1 MRKERTELETYD
13 LLMKVTGHST
23 LKALKS
29 YLRDIDA
36 ELAEDYSKF
45 LEEKEDDTETKA

>member
-1 MRKERTELETYD
+1 MKE
-13 LLMKVTGHST
+13 
-23 LKALKS
+23 

-45 LEEKEDDTETKA
+45 LEEKEDDKI